1 MALWLWLGCYG
12 ARRLTVDGWVWRC
25 WGLAVVAVD
34 GVGRVGVGS
43 VVPVEVLGVVLVDVV
58 EVNA

>member
-1 MALWLWLGCYG
+1 MWLWLGCRG
-12 ARRLTVDGWVWRC
+12 ARRLTVDCWAWRC

-34 GVGRVGVGS
+34 GVGRVRVGR